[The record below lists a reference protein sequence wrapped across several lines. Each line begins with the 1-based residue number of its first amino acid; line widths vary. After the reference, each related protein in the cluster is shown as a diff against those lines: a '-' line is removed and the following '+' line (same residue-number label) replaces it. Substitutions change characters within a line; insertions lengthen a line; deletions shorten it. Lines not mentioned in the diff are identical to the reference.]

1 MPNPANPKAL
11 EKESALLNA
20 EPAHVQASSVSKVK
34 QAAINQ
40 PPHPKWQ
47 PLKSIIESMKGK
59 GSGTSKSR
67 ADIES
72 NWACR
77 QLING
82 NFKITALVYGIRELK
97 SLATPQNSVDDE
109 SPDSAEEVDVERDND
124 NILFNA
130 WRTSNGQSTLD
141 PREKMASI
149 KYAIRLADFQKSWVR
164 PDGLTVWQEV
174 TNKSLSR

>member
-1 MPNPANPKAL
+1 L
-11 EKESALLNA
+11 
-20 EPAHVQASSVSKVK
+20 
-34 QAAINQ
+34 
-40 PPHPKWQ
+40 KWQ
-47 PLKSIIESMKGK
+47 LLKSIIESMKRK

-77 QLING
+77 QRING
-82 NFKITALVYGIRELK
+82 NFTITALVYGIRELK
-97 SLATPQNSVDDE
+97 SFATPQDSVDDE

-141 PREKMASI
+141 LTREKMASI

-164 PDGLTVWQEV
+164 PDGLTEGQEV
-174 TNKSLSR
+174 TNKSLSRQAFPTYFYYWQTN